1 MIVSELVTN
10 AIRDSAAPVL
20 SFTAEVERAVPYRH
34 ARPWSVV
41 GIDLGVRTLLVG
53 PDNLGNVISVPG
65 PRPLGTALR
74 KLRRASRACSRKEP
88 GSANRRKSATR
99 LARIHARAAN
109 IRADAL
115 HKATTH
121 LARQYETVV
130 IEDLNVAG
138 MTRNHRLAQAICDQG
153 FGQAQRMLSYKTMWN
168 GGQLIVADRFYP
180 LVQDL
185 LGLRDGESQTAPVP
199 AHLHLPGMRTGHRPG
214 H

>member
-1 MIVSELVTN
+1 
-10 AIRDSAAPVL
+10 
-20 SFTAEVERAVPYRH
+20 
-34 ARPWSVV
+34 
-41 GIDLGVRTLLVG
+41 VRTLLVG
-53 PDNLGNVISVPG
+53 TDNLGNVISVPG

-138 MTRNHRLAQAICDQG
+138 MTRNHRLARAICDQG
-153 FGQAQRMLSYKTMWN
+153 FGQARRMLAYKTTWN
-168 GGQLIVADRFYP
+168 GGRLIVADRFYP
-180 LVQDL
+180 SSKTCSGCGTVKAKLPLSLRTYTCQACGLVIDRDINAARNL
-185 LGLRDGESQTAPVP
+185 LKLAASGAESLNACGGTVDRAPRG
-199 AHLHLPGMRTGHRPG
+199 ASR
-214 H
+214 